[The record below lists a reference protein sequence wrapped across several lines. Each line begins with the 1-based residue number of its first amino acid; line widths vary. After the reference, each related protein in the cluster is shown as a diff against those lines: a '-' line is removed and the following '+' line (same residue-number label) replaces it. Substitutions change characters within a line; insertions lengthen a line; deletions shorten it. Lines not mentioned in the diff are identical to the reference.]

1 MRNKIIPE
9 KNNLLLA
16 VGLIVAVVVLLPA
29 NWVRAQTPSYDQQY
43 NELKAREQKKA
54 DLQAKINGLISQEK
68 TLANQ
73 IAYLENQIKLTLLQ
87 QEESQAEI
95 IETQSLINDVN
106 GDIESVSGRLDN
118 LDGSI
123 KDLHSVLSARIRTTY
138 QLENAGGVGYLIDA
152 KNVRQLVLHTAYLR
166 SLQKEDKRLFSKM
179 QDTRGVYQIQKESLE
194 QLKTEKE
201 ELKAQLEY
209 QNQLLEKQEVDL
221 ANQQGAKKWLLTT
234 TKNQESEYKKLLSQ
248 IEEEIRAIRNAL
260 TSVGTK
266 IGSVKKGD
274 VIGRLGNTGC
284 STGPHLHFGYYV
296 GGVAIDPKPS
306 IDSGVLAWP
315 VKDPLITQYFGEN
328 YEWYRVNF
336 GINGHNGIDM
346 VDGTLG
352 FGAPILAAADG
363 TAYKVSDSQKC
374 WLTGTVGQGVR
385 IDHPDG
391 SKTIYWHLQ

>member
-1 MRNKIIPE
+1 MRKKIIPN
-9 KNNLLLA
+9 KSKLLLT
-16 VGLIVAVVVLLPA
+16 VGLLIAVVVLLPV
-29 NWVRAQTPSYDQQY
+29 NWVRAQTPTYDQQY
-43 NELKAREQKKA
+43 EELKAREQAKA
-54 DLQAKINGLISQEK
+54 DLQAKINGLKSQEK

-73 IAYLENQIKLTLLQ
+73 ISYLENQIKLTLLQ

-95 IETQSLINDVN
+95 VETEELINDVN
-106 GDIESVSGRLDN
+106 VNIESVSGRLDN

-123 KDLHSVLSARIRTTY
+123 KDLFTVLSARIRTTY
-138 QLENAGGVGYLIDA
+138 QLENTGGVGYLIDA

-179 QDTRGVYQIQKESLE
+179 QDTRGVYQTQKESLE

-234 TKNQESEYKKLLSQ
+234 TKNQESEYKILLSQ
-248 IEEEIRAIRNAL
+248 MEEEIRAIRNAL

-266 IGSVKKGD
+266 IGSVKQGD
-274 VIGRLGNTGC
+274 VIGHLGNTGC
-284 STGPHLHFGYYV
+284 STGAHVHFGYYV

-306 IDSGVLAWP
+306 LDSGVLVWP
-315 VKDPLITQYFGEN
+315 VKDPLVTQYYGEN
-328 YEWYRVNF
+328 YEWYRANF
-336 GINGHNGIDM
+336 GMNGHNGIDL

-352 FGAPILAAADG
+352 YGAPVLAAAEG
-363 TAYKVSDSQKC
+363 VAYRVSDSQKC

-385 IDHPDG
+385 VDHPDG